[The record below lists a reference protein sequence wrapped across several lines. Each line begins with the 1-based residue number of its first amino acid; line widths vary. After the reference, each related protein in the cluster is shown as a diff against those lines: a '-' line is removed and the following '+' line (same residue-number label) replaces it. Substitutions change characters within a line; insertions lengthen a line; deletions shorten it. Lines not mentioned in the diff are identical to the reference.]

1 MYNSLKLQQLTTLK
15 IHDNPPLPVEF
26 SEGQRNFEVE
36 ESFACILQ
44 RFEFLQILDLSFSI
58 YGARIML
65 KLGSINQPKIR

>member
-15 IHDNPPLPVEF
+15 IHDNRVAF

-44 RFEFLQILDLSFSI
+44 RFEFLQILDLSSTI
-58 YGARIML
+58 YGACCML
-65 KLGSINQPKIR
+65 KLGSTCKPKLR